1 MAGLPAAKCVI
12 GEKNSKFD
20 VETPAK
26 RVEAPTPRRNQTLRG
41 DVVSSAA
48 QILWMP
54 NRTRPIP
61 PPQAPEVARFVC
73 DPFQHQVHRLD
84 ASGQILDSFGEFGR
98 ARGQFDTP
106 SDSAVVLPMFEE
118 EDIAGCSR
126 AAFVAVADRLNN
138 RVQVFELEGQFVT
151 ALGEFSETGA
161 NADRPGREG
170 WPYFRLTPHPV
181 LNEPVRL
188 RWEAPFLHIVDA
200 QGHTTQVDLAYS
212 MLPVFETWLAN
223 ATAPTLVSAHHHF
236 RFCVRHSEAMAEPLM
251 RLETALG
258 DNWLRSGD
266 IDAVTRLW
274 SLSWPVGLSAGMAM
288 TEAARREQ
296 LATTAAFRF
305 GSAQRV
311 NRLRM
316 ALRLIAPAPPAGP
329 PAAPVRLA
337 SPDRMCVGE

>member
-1 MAGLPAAKCVI
+1 
-12 GEKNSKFD
+12 
-20 VETPAK
+20 
-26 RVEAPTPRRNQTLRG
+26 
-41 DVVSSAA
+41 VSTAA

-54 NRTRPIP
+54 NRTRPTP
-61 PPQAPEVARFVC
+61 PPQVAVEVPEVARFVC
-73 DPFQHQVHRLD
+73 DPIQHQVHRLD
-84 ASGQILDSFGEFGR
+84 AAGRILDSFGEPGR
-98 ARGQFDTP
+98 LHGQFDAP
-106 SDSAVVLPMFEE
+106 SDSTVVLPMFEE

-126 AAFVAVADRLNN
+126 AAFVAVADRMNH

-151 ALGEFSETGA
+151 ALGEFSENGA

-212 MLPVFETWLAN
+212 MLPVFETWLAS

-266 IDAVTRLW
+266 IEAVTRLW
-274 SLSWPVGLSAGMAM
+274 SLSWPAGLSADTAIA
-288 TEAARREQ
+288 EAARREQ

-316 ALRLIAPAPPAGP
+316 ALRLVAPAPPAGP

>member
-1 MAGLPAAKCVI
+1 
-12 GEKNSKFD
+12 
-20 VETPAK
+20 
-26 RVEAPTPRRNQTLRG
+26 
-41 DVVSSAA
+41 VSTAA

-61 PPQAPEVARFVC
+61 PPPAPDVARFAC
-73 DPFQHQVHRLD
+73 DPLQHQVHRLD
-84 ASGQILDSFGEFGR
+84 AAGRILDSFGEPGR
-98 ARGQFDTP
+98 AHGQFDTP
-106 SDSAVVLPMFEE
+106 SDSTVVLPMFEE

-126 AAFVAVADRLNN
+126 AAFVAVADRMNH

-151 ALGEFSETGA
+151 ALGEFSDTGA
-161 NADRPGREG
+161 NADRPGRDG

-200 QGHTTQVDLAYS
+200 QGNTTQVDLAYS
-212 MLPVFETWLAN
+212 MLPVFETWLAS

-258 DNWLRSGD
+258 DTWLRSGD

-274 SLSWPVGLSAGMAM
+274 SLSWPAGLSADMAIA
-288 TEAARREQ
+288 EAVRREQ

-311 NRLRM
+311 GRLRT
-316 ALRLIAPAPPAGP
+316 ALRLVAPAPPAGP